1 MMQAVWN
8 KKVSKKQKYIGKNR
22 PKKEKIEKRKK
33 AVQPVGR
40 GTAFFVSEI
49 ADTWI
54 CAGSGLVFSG
64 GIPVFFTV
72 CACSGPWHV
81 RCAMRRIQHF
91 WQKRLF

>member
-22 PKKEKIEKRKK
+22 PKKETIEKRKK

-49 ADTWI
+49 ADT
-54 CAGSGLVFSG
+54 
-64 GIPVFFTV
+64 
-72 CACSGPWHV
+72 
-81 RCAMRRIQHF
+81 
-91 WQKRLF
+91 